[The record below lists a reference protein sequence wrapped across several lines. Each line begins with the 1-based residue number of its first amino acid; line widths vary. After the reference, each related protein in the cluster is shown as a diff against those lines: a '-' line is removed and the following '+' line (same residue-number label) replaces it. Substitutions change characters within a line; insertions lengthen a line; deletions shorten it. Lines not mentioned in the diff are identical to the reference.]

1 MLFQYHL
8 SQEQHGRVRNL
19 LQSNPNFNLAIV
31 QGVNNVKERNVKL
44 AREFLQIICQSAN
57 TFSNIFNWLVD
68 WEMRR
73 NLFLELNT
81 QILLLVKSEDFVR
94 RRKKVTSPIPR
105 GGRRINEQFCF
116 SKLAAFGY
124 YPTSQP

>member
-31 QGVNNVKERNVKL
+31 QGINNVKERNVKL

-68 WEMRR
+68 WQTRR

-105 GGRRINEQFCF
+105 GGRRINKQFCF
-116 SKLAAFGY
+116 SKLASFG
-124 YPTSQP
+124 